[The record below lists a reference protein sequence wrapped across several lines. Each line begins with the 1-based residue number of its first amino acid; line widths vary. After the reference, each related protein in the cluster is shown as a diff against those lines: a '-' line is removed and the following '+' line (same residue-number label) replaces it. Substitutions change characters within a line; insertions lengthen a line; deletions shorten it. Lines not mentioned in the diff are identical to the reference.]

1 MKRAASPK
9 QLSFKSKLKRI
20 AIGKDYFAVPV
31 PPTTTQALNTRGP
44 VPVSARVNDS
54 EAFLASLYP
63 IGGGRHQLRIR
74 NKICK
79 SVHIT
84 AGDAVRVHIQVRD
97 RYAEIAIPKDL
108 AGALRTEGLTKAFK
122 ALPVGKKAYLL
133 RLIKEAA
140 KPATRAKRIHDAVL
154 AAQQKQKSA
163 VA

>member
-1 MKRAASPK
+1 MKGASSLK
-9 QLSFKSKLKRI
+9 RLSFKSKLKRI
-20 AIGKDYFAVPV
+20 ASGMDYFAVPV
-31 PPTTTQALNTRGP
+31 PAATTQALQTRGP
-44 VPVSARVNDS
+44 VPVSAKVNNS

-63 IGGGRHQLRIR
+63 IGGGRHYLRIR

-79 SVHIT
+79 SVNIT

-108 AGALRTEGLTKAFK
+108 ADAIRAAGLTKEFK

-133 RLIKEAA
+133 RLIKEAV
-140 KPATRAKRIHDAVL
+140 KPETRAKRIHDAVL
-154 AAQQKQKSA
+154 IAQQKKV

>member
-1 MKRAASPK
+1 MKHAPSPQ

-20 AIGKDYFAVPV
+20 ATGMDYFAVPV
-31 PPTTTQALNTRGP
+31 PPETTEALKTRGP

-54 EAFLASLYP
+54 EDFLASLYP

-79 SVHIT
+79 SVNIT
-84 AGDAVRVHIQVRD
+84 AGDAVRVDIQVRD
-97 RYAEIAIPKDL
+97 RNAEIAIPKDL
-108 AGALRTEGLTKAFK
+108 AGVLRAEGLTKEFK

-140 KPATRAKRIHDAVL
+140 KPETRAKRIRDAVQ
-154 AAQQKQKSA
+154 AAQQKKAA

>member
-1 MKRAASPK
+1 M
-9 QLSFKSKLKRI
+9 
-20 AIGKDYFAVPV
+20 DYFAVPV
-31 PPTTTQALNTRGP
+31 PPKTTQALQTRGP

-63 IGGGRHQLRIR
+63 IGGGRHQLRVR

-79 SVHIT
+79 SVNIT

-108 AGALRTEGLTKAFK
+108 AGVLRAEGLAKEFK

-140 KPATRAKRIHDAVL
+140 KPETRARRIHDAVQ
-154 AAQQKQKSA
+154 AAQQKK
-163 VA
+163 